1 MQLLLLLFLLWTA
14 PAPVVELPTPSVTD
28 GEPKNKPISEAFFWG
43 AVNEFT
49 IRSNTPVQESP
60 LQTLPPQDVDSTSF
74 PPQDVDPWDIPYGD
88 AQSENVQPPITRN
101 RLGLHVRSD
110 LQDAADL
117 ELLRNAGFTLMI
129 LDNLQ
134 ILRSAGIENEFFL
147 YYNIGIPYLLPTT
160 ISRNGVTIME
170 ALQQEIAAVPND
182 LQENISAF
190 GLFYLPSESSE
201 FHNFSEVVN
210 DTLRTLTNHPLYYH
224 TYDAGRYP
232 QTGIFD
238 FVIEEFYAESESKRF
253 PQSPVVYFHPA
264 ENLHTSIVRLDELL
278 RYSLQFEHPAIIL
291 PYEWIVDTL
300 REYPGISVML
310 REYAHGNRFALPLP
324 STPEQERGANGHF
337 ILFWILAGFLVI
349 LIRYYPMIPQF
360 ALRYYFNHTFFMQ
373 DIMEGRVRNPKGAF
387 YFLALQ
393 TLFSG
398 LFVYTFLQSLF
409 NEPGFSVIAWFA
421 KPIMWSADPALSLAI
436 FSVILSIFVHFI
448 SVSWLYL
455 LISDINQI
463 YKAVNLYAWGLFVHI
478 LLTTL
483 LIALSA
489 FPIQLSI
496 VFIIGML
503 YYVVWVSAFL
513 AASLHGTKKLES
525 KRGRVLFSTFGLY
538 LFLAAALLLLFVQS
552 DRVAEI
558 SKLAYLVSW

>member
-1 MQLLLLLFLLWTA
+1 MGRGLQNPFQYCALFVQGNPPAAARTFSKSKKITRAAELQLLLLLFLLWTA

-60 LQTLPPQDVDSTSF
+60 LQTLPPKDVDSTSF

-160 ISRNGVTIME
+160 ISRNGDTIIE
-170 ALQQEIAAVPND
+170 ALQQEIAAIPYD

-224 TYDAGRYP
+224 TFDAGRYP

-253 PQSPVVYFHPA
+253 PQSPVIYFHPA
-264 ENLHTSIVRLDELL
+264 ENLHTSIVRLDDRKSTRLN
-278 RYSLQFEHPAIIL
+278 SSHVAM
-291 PYEWIVDTL
+291 
-300 REYPGISVML
+300 S
-310 REYAHGNRFALPLP
+310 YAGCC
-324 STPEQERGANGHF
+324 
-337 ILFWILAGFLVI
+337 W
-349 LIRYYPMIPQF
+349 
-360 ALRYYFNHTFFMQ
+360 
-373 DIMEGRVRNPKGAF
+373 
-387 YFLALQ
+387 
-393 TLFSG
+393 
-398 LFVYTFLQSLF
+398 
-409 NEPGFSVIAWFA
+409 
-421 KPIMWSADPALSLAI
+421 
-436 FSVILSIFVHFI
+436 
-448 SVSWLYL
+448 
-455 LISDINQI
+455 
-463 YKAVNLYAWGLFVHI
+463 
-478 LLTTL
+478 
-483 LIALSA
+483 
-489 FPIQLSI
+489 
-496 VFIIGML
+496 
-503 YYVVWVSAFL
+503 
-513 AASLHGTKKLES
+513 
-525 KRGRVLFSTFGLY
+525 
-538 LFLAAALLLLFVQS
+538 
-552 DRVAEI
+552 
-558 SKLAYLVSW
+558 